1 MKILKKQQEG
11 RCCLR
16 FFIGKGITEGIK
28 IWIGERKKK
37 VNKGARMLNNV
48 QQEKL

>member
-1 MKILKKQQEG
+1 VKILKKQQGG

-28 IWIGERKKK
+28 ENDRDEKKK